1 MMTTKMVVDT
11 QRWQR
16 RQGGNI
22 LFPPLLSSLWMNFEE
37 KGGNDRYNSVKIV
50 MSVVEMNRLLLY
62 VKEE

>member
-1 MMTTKMVVDT
+1 
-11 QRWQR
+11 
-16 RQGGNI
+16 
-22 LFPPLLSSLWMNFEE
+22 MNFEE